1 MRQLLQTAR
10 GCPISQIYLE
20 LGQAPARFDIFKL
33 RLLFL
38 KYILNQEQDS
48 LIYKMFHLKLQ
59 NPSKG
64 DWVSSCKEN
73 LQQLE
78 IDFSFDEI
86 KAMSVNKFKN
96 IICKKLKKEAF
107 QYLMNRRGQKGSEIS
122 YTDIETAEYLLPDNN
137 LTIINKRRMFLIR
150 NRMLDIPSNF
160 SSNKNKNKN
169 NEFNCFCGN
178 FKDMKHIYECQLLN
192 IEEPSEKYEHIF
204 TGNIEQQI
212 IVLRRFDNN
221 FEKHEK
227 YKNNTESEEQ
237 EGITDHVILDRDPL
251 LSVMLDYS
259 NG

>member
-1 MRQLLQTAR
+1 
-10 GCPISQIYLE
+10 
-20 LGQAPARFDIFKL
+20 
-33 RLLFL
+33 
-38 KYILNQEQDS
+38 
-48 LIYKMFHLKLQ
+48 MFHLKLQ
-59 NPSKG
+59 KQSKG

-73 LQQLE
+73 FQQLE

-122 YTDIETAEYLLPDNN
+122 YKDIETAEYLLPDNN
-137 LTIINKRRMFLIR
+137 LTIINKRRIFLIR

-192 IEEPSEKYEHIF
+192 IEEPSEKYEQIF

-212 IVLRRFDNN
+212 IVFRRFENN
-221 FEKHEK
+221 FEKHEQ
-227 YKNNTESEEQ
+227 YKNNIESEKKKELR
-237 EGITDHVILDRDPL
+237 T
-251 LSVMLDYS
+251 M
-259 NG
+259 